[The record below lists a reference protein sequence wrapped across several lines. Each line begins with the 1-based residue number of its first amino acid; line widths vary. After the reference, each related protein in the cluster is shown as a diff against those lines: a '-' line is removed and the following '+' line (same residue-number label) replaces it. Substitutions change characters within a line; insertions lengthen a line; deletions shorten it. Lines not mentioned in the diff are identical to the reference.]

1 MKAREV
7 AYRILWEIEHD
18 AYANLVLDEFLRR
31 EKGLKPPDKGL
42 ITEIV
47 YGTVKYRARLDW
59 EIDRTVQKVE
69 RLALGPRILLRL
81 SFYQLLFM
89 DRIPA
94 FAVTNE
100 AVQLARKLF
109 HAGVASLINGVL
121 RNYLRHPDEVVLP
134 DPDKEPLL
142 YLEIVYSHPRWM
154 VERWLE
160 RFGWANTVKLCEY
173 NNAPAELWIRVN
185 TLRCTPETLHERLWQ
200 EGCVV
205 ERSALVPEGLLLKAA
220 PPLDTLPSF
229 QEGLFTVQDE
239 SSMLVGYAVSP
250 EPGMEVLDV
259 CAGPGGKTTHLAQ
272 MMQNRGTILACDLHE
287 HRTRLIEENAAR
299 LGIDIIR
306 TMVGDASLLDRHLQ
320 KQYPLVL
327 VDAPCSG
334 LGVLRRR
341 PDSRWRKQP
350 EGIKELAE
358 LQGKILESVY
368 QLLAPGGRV
377 IYSTCTIEPEENSQV
392 IEAFLRKH
400 SDLRRVDLTPY
411 FPYAPKTEE
420 EKAELAMGQRQ
431 YLPFRDGIEGFF
443 IAALQ
448 KEPR

>member
-1 MKAREV
+1 MIKDEEMKPREV

-31 EKGLKPPDKGL
+31 EKEIKPPDRGL

-59 EIDRTVQKVE
+59 LIDRTVQKVE

-89 DRIPA
+89 DRVPA

-121 RNYLRHPDEVVLP
+121 RNYLRHPEGVILP
-134 DPDKEPLL
+134 DPEKEPLL

-154 VERWLE
+154 VKRWLE
-160 RFGWANTVKLCEY
+160 IRLGKHRELCEY
-173 NNAPAELWIRVN
+173 NNAPAEMWIRVN
-185 TLRCTPETLHERLWQ
+185 TLRCTPETLLERLEQ
-200 EGCVV
+200 EGCVA

-259 CAGPGGKTTHLAQ
+259 CAGPG
-272 MMQNRGTILACDLHE
+272 
-287 HRTRLIEENAAR
+287 
-299 LGIDIIR
+299 
-306 TMVGDASLLDRHLQ
+306 
-320 KQYPLVL
+320 
-327 VDAPCSG
+327 
-334 LGVLRRR
+334 
-341 PDSRWRKQP
+341 
-350 EGIKELAE
+350 
-358 LQGKILESVY
+358 
-368 QLLAPGGRV
+368 
-377 IYSTCTIEPEENSQV
+377 
-392 IEAFLRKH
+392 
-400 SDLRRVDLTPY
+400 
-411 FPYAPKTEE
+411 
-420 EKAELAMGQRQ
+420 
-431 YLPFRDGIEGFF
+431 
-443 IAALQ
+443 
-448 KEPR
+448 